1 MTEKWKPKICEQYW
15 FIDRDGDVRYHLW
28 TEWDSDNDKYD
39 FGNCFRTKEEA
50 EAAAEKVKAL
60 LLSLHKNPEKMRT
73 SPEHSQKVSTSTPDY
88 YKRFFKDVE
97 IQVNDITHLWNLD
110 SDEAQAVQY
119 ILRARYKND
128 GNDELQDLRKA
139 VNMLNMAIKWK
150 ERPCPGIT
158 TSL

>member
-128 GNDELQDLRKA
+128 GNDELQDLRKT

>member
-1 MTEKWKPKICEQYW
+1 M
-15 FIDRDGDVRYHLW
+15 
-28 TEWDSDNDKYD
+28 
-39 FGNCFRTKEEA
+39 
-50 EAAAEKVKAL
+50 
-60 LLSLHKNPEKMRT
+60 
-73 SPEHSQKVSTSTPDY
+73 STSTPDY

>member
-1 MTEKWKPKICEQYW
+1 MTERWKPEFDEMYW
-15 FIDRDGDVRYHLW
+15 SIPADGKVILFCWRDDEIDR
-28 TEWDSDNDKYD
+28 TCFN
-39 FGNCFRTKEEA
+39 FGNCFRTEEEA
-50 EAAAEKVKAL
+50 EAAAEKVKDL
-60 LLSLHKNPEKMRT
+60 LLDLHKNPENLRT
-73 SPEHSQKVSTSTPDY
+73 SPEHSQKVSRSTPDY

-97 IQVNDITHLWNLD
+97 IQVNDIAHLWNLD

-150 ERPCPGIT
+150 EIDHARE
-158 TSL
+158 